1 MPTGIT
7 AVVLAAGAGSR
18 FEGGAHK
25 LRAELRGVSVVRR
38 SVESA
43 VAAGIG
49 PVLVVTGAVELADLL
64 PLGVTELRAADWSA
78 GQSHSLGAAVAA
90 VAASHATAMVV
101 GLADMPFVTPEAW
114 RAVAGTPGEIV
125 VASYGGRRRPPV
137 KLGRSVWADLPSVGD
152 EGARALMRLRPDL
165 VRDVAVDG
173 DDRDIDTLGD
183 LHDAA
188 GPGPTA
194 AGPAEPGIPPPNAG

>member
-1 MPTGIT
+1 MPSGIA

-25 LRAELRGVSVVRR
+25 LRAELDGVAVVRR
-38 SVESA
+38 SVDAA

-49 PVLVVTGAVELADLL
+49 PVLVVTGAEPISDLL
-64 PLGVTELRAADWSA
+64 PLGVTEVRAADWSA
-78 GQSHSLGAAVAA
+78 GQSHSLAAAVATLA
-90 VAASHATAMVV
+90 ETHTVAMVV
-101 GLADMPFVTPEAW
+101 GLADMPNVSPEAW
-114 RAVAGTPGEIV
+114 RAVAGTQGGIV

-137 KLGRSVWADLPSVGD
+137 KLDRSVWAELPIAGD

-165 VRDVAVDG
+165 VVDVAVDG

-183 LHDAA
+183 LRAA
-188 GPGPTA
+188 
-194 AGPAEPGIPPPNAG
+194 AEPGSD